1 MQEQCNRII
10 EWQDEVK
17 KVHEAHKQKLL
28 EAKEHIDKVCNKLH
42 YDTIQLRKTTNFR
55 CIFNIRI
62 YCTIFL
68 PHSPLWKS
76 DITNYLVLVYV

>member
-28 EAKEHIDKVCNKLH
+28 EAKEHIDKVCINLDK
-42 YDTIQLRKTTNFR
+42 NFNNL
-55 CIFNIRI
+55 FSYN
-62 YCTIFL
+62 F
-68 PHSPLWKS
+68 
-76 DITNYLVLVYV
+76 